1 METRFCNLFPLPVRQ
16 VHPTDGGERCMDPS
30 CCPWILLE
38 ASEVLDPA
46 VRVSGLN
53 ALTYSDSDLRE
64 FLQLREHC

>member
-1 METRFCNLFPLPVRQ
+1 MTIQHFSKSRCANETFRMTRVIISSSPDFWLTLVY
-16 VHPTDGGERCMDPS
+16 HEM
-30 CCPWILLE
+30 I
-38 ASEVLDPA
+38 DPA

>member
-1 METRFCNLFPLPVRQ
+1 
-16 VHPTDGGERCMDPS
+16 MDPS